1 MVEKEFAFW
10 VSMFTMFAGFGIGVA
25 FTVLA
30 GIYRGLK
37 EFTQGVVR
45 RVQEHDAAIAQTE
58 AEIKQHNAELEA
70 RIKRGCRQTV
80 GNI

>member
-1 MVEKEFAFW
+1 MVEKEMAIG
-10 VSMFTMFAGFGIGVA
+10 VSVLMLFIGMGFGVA

-30 GIYRGLK
+30 GIYRGVKVTTAWLV
-37 EFTQGVVR
+37 T
-45 RVQEHDAAIAQTE
+45 DIAQTE